1 MNQNVKPHKYSNSAR
16 LHTALNNTKFLVRL
30 HAISVEYSIQ
40 NKADVSVHLAY
51 AEEQNREYTD
61 GQCIILDVSLTKA
74 LR

>member
-1 MNQNVKPHKYSNSAR
+1 MNQNLKPHKYSYSAR

-30 HAISVEYSIQ
+30 HAILVEYSIQ